1 MAPLAYHVQGVGGP
15 EMPKELCS
23 SPSKPHNLT
32 PLDHT
37 CPLFLITPG
46 SISSTG
52 ERKRKTQIKGG
63 REGGTGERK
72 EGERRDSNIDEY
84 KEKIK
89 SIHRPATYELGVY
102 VNTYVCALRKSGSC
116 LPLNLLREDG
126 SAQSFQSQPSGPWLS
141 IFNEA
146 DSSILYSVFM
156 RTHGKRWEDCAV
168 ATCKCSVN
176 TVCTY

>member
-1 MAPLAYHVQGVGGP
+1 MFQPLQ
-15 EMPKELCS
+15 
-23 SPSKPHNLT
+23 T
-32 PLDHT
+32 PQ
-37 CPLFLITPG
+37 PYTPG
-46 SISSTG
+46 SHLPFVSNNSGFNFQYWREKKKDTDKRR
-52 ERKRKTQIKGG
+52 ERGRDRGKEGG
-63 REGGTGERK
+63 RE
-72 EGERRDSNIDEY
+72 DSNIDEY

-156 RTHGKRWEDCAV
+156 RTHGERWEDCAV